1 MTTIA
6 MNGNLN
12 NAQSVNVQLTE
23 TGAKEPVYRLF
34 GNTWDK
40 PISAKEAIADME
52 ADFNVSK
59 QPLIRVPQEVYDAI
73 KNGEPIGNLNLSAA
87 NLIGSHA
94 ATVRDDLD
102 FTLGVVGADYS
113 VVNNAQSLAF
123 IDMLEEVS
131 GHKVDITSGG
141 VLGNGERFFL
151 QGKLDKSCFLDNG
164 KDEVEQYVVFTNGHN
179 GSYSLAC
186 YMTPIRVVCQNSLNL
201 SLRNAN
207 KVVFKHTKNLGKRL
221 DWEMEENRRKALEV
235 FKKSVQFTKEF
246 EEAMLRL
253 KSKEVTK
260 NDTLDF
266 AAKLYLNDAAY
277 KLYLQ
282 NNRNWDSVDEIST
295 RSKNQM
301 NLLIDSINNG
311 IGQKG
316 YYEGTALHLIN
327 GLTTHQQNVMKWKD
341 NDSQF
346 NSLLEGSENARL
358 NKAYNLLLAA

>member
-1 MTTIA
+1 MATIA
-6 MNGNLN
+6 LN
-12 NAQSVNVQLTE
+12 NVMNNQSVNVELTE
-23 TGAKEPVYRLF
+23 TGAKQPVYQLF
-34 GNTWDK
+34 GHTWNE
-40 PISAKEAIADME
+40 PITAREAIADMG

-59 QPLIRVPQEVYDAI
+59 QPLIRVPQSVYDAI
-73 KNGEPIGNLNLSAA
+73 KNGEEVGNLNLSKA
-87 NLIGSHA
+87 NLISSHA

-102 FTLGVVGADYS
+102 YTLGVVGADFS
-113 VVNNAQSLAF
+113 AVNNDKSLAF

-141 VLGNGERFFL
+141 VLGNGERFFI
-151 QGKLDKSCFLDNG
+151 QGKLDKSCFLDGN

-179 GSYSLAC
+179 GQYSLAC

-207 KVVFKHTKNLGKRL
+207 KVVFKHTKNLSARL

-235 FKKSVQFTKEF
+235 FKKSVKFTKEF

-253 KSKEVTK
+253 KTKEVTK

-266 AAKLYLNDAAY
+266 TAKLYLSDAAY
-277 KLYLQ
+277 KLYQQ
-282 NNRNWDSVDEIST
+282 NNRNWDGVDEIST
-295 RSKNQM
+295 RTKNQM
-301 NLLIDSINNG
+301 NMLLDSINNG

-327 GLTTHQQNVMKWKD
+327 GLTTHQQNAMMWKD
-341 NDSQF
+341 KDNQF
-346 NSLLEGSENARL
+346 NSLLEGTENTRL